1 MRQIIG
7 GNWILRTT
15 TDEIAPLLPIPRS
28 ERWIFYRF
36 DEIGLVLSEKHFFEH
51 TYVGL
56 ATYIQIE

>member
-36 DEIGLVLSEKHFFEH
+36 DEIGLVLSEKHFFW
-51 TYVGL
+51 TYVAL